1 MRIANPLS
9 VFKYYTKDSRFR
21 AKNSFMCYNIHMK
34 NKAKRA
40 FTIGTYTPVKVKS
53 NRARYSG
60 ILRYMAEHPDHDV
73 NLVEIAN

>member
-1 MRIANPLS
+1 
-9 VFKYYTKDSRFR
+9 
-21 AKNSFMCYNIHMK
+21 MCYNIHMK